1 MDTYDNT
8 KEFWDSI
15 FNKDSVK
22 KAEDLDKYLKE
33 ALKWLSEDKN
43 KIMDFGCGNGL
54 LLIETLK
61 ENPKARGFGIDI
73 SEEAVNLAEKNS
85 KENKVEERSNFRCGG
100 VEVLKTIK
108 DNRYEAVILSNVL
121 DSITPMDCYILL
133 DHLKKIIKAEGKIL
147 IKVSPYMEK
156 EDLIKAGAVMLNDE
170 LFEGKE
176 GLFLRNIT
184 SEKWLSMLGDYFE
197 LVEKKEIGGN
207 RLFLMSNK
215 IIM

>member
-1 MDTYDNT
+1 M
-8 KEFWDSI
+8 
-15 FNKDSVK
+15 
-22 KAEDLDKYLKE
+22 
-33 ALKWLSEDKN
+33 
-43 KIMDFGCGNGL
+43 
-54 LLIETLK
+54 
-61 ENPKARGFGIDI
+61 
-73 SEEAVNLAEKNS
+73 
-85 KENKVEERSNFRCGG
+85 
-100 VEVLKTIK
+100 
-108 DNRYEAVILSNVL
+108 L
-121 DSITPMDCYILL
+121 DSIISMDCYILL
-133 DHLKKIIKAEGKIL
+133 DHLKKIIKADGKIL
-147 IKVSPYMEK
+147 IEVSPYMEK